1 MPQSPFS
8 AVETAPIDPI
18 LGLTEA
24 FRADSNPKKV
34 NLTIGVYQ
42 NDKGINPVMSSV
54 KQAEKRWLE
63 EETTK
68 AYLGMAGEPR
78 FGVLV
83 RELLLGPENAVEA
96 EQRAVTVQAP
106 GGTGALRVAADF
118 LHVQLPGRSLWL
130 SEPTWPNHNGILASA
145 SLAAKTY
152 PYYDPVTHGIRFDDM
167 LATLEQVPSGDV
179 VLLHACCHNPSGVD
193 PTADQWSQLAELFQ
207 RRGLVPFFDFAYQ
220 GLADGLDEDARGVR
234 IFAGQ
239 GLEMLIAN
247 SFSKNFGLYRE
258 RVGSLTAV
266 AQDADT
272 AERVL
277 SRLKLT
283 VRSNFSNPPAHGGKI
298 VEIVLTTPELRQLWM
313 RELTE
318 IRERIAAMRRLF
330 AETMAKLGVERNF
343 DFLLT
348 QKGMFSFSGI
358 GREEVLR
365 LRKEY
370 GVYLVENGRINVAAM
385 TTGNMDYLC
394 KSIAAVIGK

>member
-1 MPQSPFS
+1 MPNSLFS
-8 AVETAPIDPI
+8 AVETAPVDPI
-18 LGLTEA
+18 LGITES
-24 FRADSNPKKV
+24 FRADSNPRKV

-42 NDKGINPVMSSV
+42 NDKGVNPVMSSV

-78 FGVLV
+78 FGELV

-96 EQRAVTVQAP
+96 AKRAVTVQAP

-118 LHVQLPGRSLWL
+118 IHTQLPGRGLWI
-130 SEPTWPNHNGILASA
+130 SDPTWPNHNGILGSA
-145 SLAAKTY
+145 GLTVKTY
-152 PYYDPVTHGIRFDDM
+152 PYYDPAAHGMRFDDM
-167 LATLEQVPSGDV
+167 RAALEQVPGGDV
-179 VLLHACCHNPSGVD
+179 VLLHACCHNPTGVD
-193 PTADQWSQLAELFQ
+193 PTAAQWAQLAELFQ
-207 RRGLVPFFDFAYQ
+207 RRALVPFFDFAYQ

-234 IFAGQ
+234 IFAEQ

-266 AQDADT
+266 ARDTAT

-318 IRERIAAMRRLF
+318 VRERIAAMRRLF
-330 AETMAKLGVERNF
+330 VETMAKLDVRRNF
-343 DFLLT
+343 GFLLA

-365 LRKEY
+365 LRKDY
-370 GVYLVENGRINVAAM
+370 GVYMVENGRINVAAM